1 MLSVSSVLRP
11 ESEPAP
17 KSNQNAA
24 SGLPVKH
31 SLTLKCSVN
40 GSMFWIDMNSLSRS
54 GSSDSG
60 KVRGISDLICVR
72 SAASWPP
79 KPVSISQAA
88 SGCVSR

>member
-1 MLSVSSVLRP
+1 MSCP

-31 SLTLKCSVN
+31 SLTLKWSVN
-40 GSMFWIDMNSLSRS
+40 GSMFWIDMNSFSRS
-54 GSSDSG
+54 GSSESG
-60 KVRGISDLICVR
+60 SVRGISDSICAR
-72 SAASWPP
+72 SAGSSPP

-88 SGCVSR
+88 SGCLSR